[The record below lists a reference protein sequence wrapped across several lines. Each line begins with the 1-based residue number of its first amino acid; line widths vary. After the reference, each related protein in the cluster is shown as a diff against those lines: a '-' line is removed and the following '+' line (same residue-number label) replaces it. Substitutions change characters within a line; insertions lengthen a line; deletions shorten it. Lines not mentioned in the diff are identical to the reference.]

1 MKFTELRKSVET
13 ISEAKPSEFQRQYLT
28 SEYQENLK
36 RLKGQYVAYLSEDLL
51 EAPLP
56 LALKDWLTPNY
67 YDSSNEH
74 ARECLELCMEVAHLY
89 GRRIKPW
96 TDSAL
101 KCYDNFILK
110 HLQEDLGERVGI
122 PEGRVK
128 EREVYSQLMHLGDA
142 NRDIGQ
148 AFHNIY
154 QLRNGFQHIQVRDD
168 RGHLVPMR
176 YTQARYN
183 QSRDQ
188 IVAWFRQALRG
199 MVVWM
204 GERE

>member
-1 MKFTELRKSVET
+1 
-13 ISEAKPSEFQRQYLT
+13 
-28 SEYQENLK
+28 
-36 RLKGQYVAYLSEDLL
+36 
-51 EAPLP
+51 
-56 LALKDWLTPNY
+56 
-67 YDSSNEH
+67 
-74 ARECLELCMEVAHLY
+74 
-89 GRRIKPW
+89 
-96 TDSAL
+96 
-101 KCYDNFILK
+101 
-110 HLQEDLGERVGI
+110 VGI